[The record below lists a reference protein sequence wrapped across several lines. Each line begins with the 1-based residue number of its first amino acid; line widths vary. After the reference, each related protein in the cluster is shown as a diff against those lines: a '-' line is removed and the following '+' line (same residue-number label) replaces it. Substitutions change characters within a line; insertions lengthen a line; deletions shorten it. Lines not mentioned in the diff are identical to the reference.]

1 MNMLIRERLERCEF
15 SNSER
20 VIIDYILKEKMNI
33 KDMTT
38 KDIAN
43 ATYTSPST
51 LIRIAHKM
59 KFKGWNELKEA
70 YLKEEAYL
78 ETHFLD
84 VDANF
89 PFTNDDTIMS
99 IASKLAILKK
109 EAIDDTLS
117 LVTHDDLQKAVQTIR
132 KASSIYVFAVSNN
145 GLITQ
150 EFAHNMSRIQKKVT
164 ICNLQGEFVYSAMNA
179 DSHSCA
185 IIVSYSGETPILS
198 RVIQALK
205 VNRIPIIAIT
215 NIGENTVSKNAD
227 VVLRICTREK
237 LYSKIATFSTDI
249 SFEYILDLLYS
260 CIFALNYDKNVER
273 KTKISSMIE
282 KGRFSTIDIMKEEEF

>member
-1 MNMLIRERLERCEF
+1 MLIRERLERCEF

-164 ICNLQGEFVYSAMNA
+164 ICNLQGELVYSAMNA
-179 DSHSCA
+179 DSHSIA

-205 VNRIPIIAIT
+205 VNQIPIIAIT

>member
-1 MNMLIRERLERCEF
+1 
-15 SNSER
+15 
-20 VIIDYILKEKMNI
+20 
-33 KDMTT
+33 
-38 KDIAN
+38 
-43 ATYTSPST
+43 
-51 LIRIAHKM
+51 
-59 KFKGWNELKEA
+59 
-70 YLKEEAYL
+70 
-78 ETHFLD
+78 
-84 VDANF
+84 
-89 PFTNDDTIMS
+89 
-99 IASKLAILKK
+99 
-109 EAIDDTLS
+109 
-117 LVTHDDLQKAVQTIR
+117 
-132 KASSIYVFAVSNN
+132 
-145 GLITQ
+145 
-150 EFAHNMSRIQKKVT
+150 MSRIQKKVT
-164 ICNLQGEFVYSAMNA
+164 ICNLQGELVYSAMNA
-179 DSHSCA
+179 DSHSIA

-205 VNRIPIIAIT
+205 VNQIPIIAIT

>member
-1 MNMLIRERLERCEF
+1 MLIRERLERCEF

-20 VIIDYILKEKMNI
+20 VIIDFILKEKMNI
-33 KDMTT
+33 KNMTM
-38 KDIAN
+38 KEIAN

-70 YLKEEAYL
+70 YLKEEEYL
-78 ETHFLD
+78 QTHFLD
-84 VDANF
+84 IDANL
-89 PFTNDDTIMS
+89 PFSNDDTIMS
-99 IASKLAILKK
+99 IASKIATLKK

-117 LVTHDDLQKAVQTIR
+117 LVRHDDLQKAVQMIK

-150 EFAHNMSRIQKKVT
+150 EFAHNMSRIKKKVT
-164 ICNLQGEFVYSAMNA
+164 ICNLQGELVYSAINA
-179 DSHSCA
+179 DIQSCA

-205 VNRIPIIAIT
+205 MNGIPIIAIT
-215 NIGENTVSKNAD
+215 NIGENTVSRNAD

-237 LYSKIATFSTDI
+237 LYSKIATFSTDV

-260 CIFALNYDKNVER
+260 CVFSLDYDKNLER
-273 KTKISSMIE
+273 KTKISQMIE
-282 KGRFSTIDIMKEEEF
+282 KGRFSTIDIMKEDEF